1 MELDEL
7 KTAWQQMDQELQKQQ
22 RITAALIEERT
33 GLLVQSSLKPLFRWQ
48 VFQILVGIVFITKGA
63 GFWVENIGDAMQFA
77 SGVIVHIYG
86 VALIANAAWIITRIK
101 TIDYGTSVTELQ
113 KRVAKLEKSYVISG
127 WIIGLPWWLLWIPVA
142 IVLLPSIGVDI
153 TKAPPESWLTINL
166 VIGVAGMA
174 MTLAWYAWARRSKE
188 PGVRERLERSDRGAS
203 IERARQA
210 IADVERFEREAG

>member
-33 GLLVQSSLKPLFRWQ
+33 GLLVLSSLKPLFRWQ
-48 VFQILVGIVFITKGA
+48 VFQILVGIVFIIIGS
-63 GFWVENIGDAMQFA
+63 GFWVDHIGETMLFA

-86 VALIANAAWIITRIK
+86 IALIANAAWVITRIK
-101 TIDYGTSVTELQ
+101 TIDYGASVTELQ

-127 WIIGLPWWLLWIPVA
+127 WIVGLPWWFMWLPVA
-142 IVLLPSIGVDI
+142 VVLVTSIGVDI
-153 TKAPPESWLTINL
+153 SRAPPEGWLTINL
-166 VIGVAGMA
+166 IICTVGAA
-174 MTLAWYAWARRSKE
+174 LTLSWYAWRRRSKN
-188 PGVRERLERSDRGAS
+188 PGVRERIERSERGAS
-203 IERARQA
+203 IEKAWQA